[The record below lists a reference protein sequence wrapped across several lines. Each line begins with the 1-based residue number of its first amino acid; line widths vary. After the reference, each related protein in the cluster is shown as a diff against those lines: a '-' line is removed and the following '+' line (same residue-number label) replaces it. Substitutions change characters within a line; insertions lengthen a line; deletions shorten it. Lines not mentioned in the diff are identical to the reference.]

1 MSVGRR
7 TLVALLLALGTSV
20 VFLPAL
26 ANDFVAMDDSTYV
39 TANPMVRQGP
49 TAEGFRWSL
58 TANVAGNWHPLTL
71 WSHMLDAGW
80 YGPRALG
87 HHLTSVL
94 LHAANAALLFLVLV
108 ELTGAAGRAAA
119 VAAVWAWHP
128 LRVESV
134 AWIAE
139 RKDVLS
145 GLFFLLTLLAYAR
158 FARRGSRAAYA
169 AALGAL
175 ALGLMAKPMLVTT
188 PCVLLLLDVWPLGR
202 LRLGDRGLLWRRVRE
217 KLPFFALSAASVW
230 ATLHFQSAA
239 MASAAR
245 FPMVARIANAIIACG
260 EYLRATVWPSGLA
273 AMYPLPDT
281 LDGARLVVA
290 IALLAAVS
298 AWAWRRRAG
307 EAYGLVG
314 WCWFLGMLVPVLGIF
329 QVGSQ
334 AWADRYSYLPSIGLL
349 IAIVWPIVDVADRA
363 VRKVSG
369 LRASVLLGAL
379 LALTLAGEAAAT
391 RRQIA
396 TWHDDLTLWRRAV
409 AVTQENYVAEVNL
422 GAAEMA
428 ARHLGPALEH
438 FQRATRLAPE
448 SMEARA
454 GYGDTLRLAGQ
465 PAAAAAELRE
475 AVRLRP
481 ADPRPHL
488 SLALALV
495 DAGDRAGAVAELRQ
509 ALTLDPGFRPAAD
522 LLLRLEGTR

>member
-26 ANDFVAMDDSTYV
+26 ANDFVAMDDSAYV
-39 TANPMVRQGP
+39 TANPMVRQGL

-94 LHAANAALLFLVLV
+94 LHAADAVLLFLVLA
-108 ELTGAAGRAAA
+108 ELTGAAARAAA
-119 VAAVWAWHP
+119 LAAIWAWHP

-158 FARRGSRAAYA
+158 FARRGSRVAYA

-188 PCVLLLLDVWPLGR
+188 PCVLLLLDLWPLGR
-202 LRLGDRGLLWRRVRE
+202 LHFGDRGELRRRVRE
-217 KLPFFALSAASVW
+217 KLPFFALSAASIW

-245 FPMVARIANAIIACG
+245 FPMVARIANAILACG

-273 AMYPLPDT
+273 AMYPLPEN
-281 LDGARLVVA
+281 LDGVRLLVA

-298 AWAWRRRAG
+298 AWAWRRRLG
-307 EAYGLVG
+307 DAYELVG
-314 WCWFLGMLVPVLGIF
+314 WCWFLGMLVPVLGLF
-329 QVGSQ
+329 QVGAQ

-349 IAIVWPIVDVADRA
+349 IVIVWFTVAAVRRA

-369 LRASVLLGAL
+369 VRASVLLGAL
-379 LALTLAGEAAAT
+379 LALTLAGEVTAT

-396 TWHDDLTLWRRAV
+396 TWHDDLTLWRRAL
-409 AVTQENYVAEVNL
+409 AVTRENYFAEVNL
-422 GAAEMA
+422 AAAEMA
-428 ARHLGPALEH
+428 AGHLAPALEH
-438 FQRATRLAPE
+438 FRRAARLAPE

-454 GYGDTLRLAGQ
+454 GYGDALRLAGQ
-465 PAAAAAELRE
+465 PAAAATELRE
-475 AVRLRP
+475 ALRLRP
-481 ADPRPHL
+481 ADPRPRL

-495 DAGDRAGAVAELRQ
+495 DLGDRAGAVAELRQ
-509 ALTLDPGFRPAAD
+509 ALALDPQFGPAAA
-522 LLLRLEGTR
+522 LLRRLGTR